1 MPRTTL
7 PRSFYIPT
15 GYTLLQSAPEHG
27 VEVWGQ
33 LEPRIA
39 AICFGGKRSKPDWH
53 FRFAST
59 ERMQAKIDEHLNILD
74 AWNKRKAKMKAQRTA
89 PHDVKVGD
97 VFRSSWGYDQTNI
110 DFYEVTRLIGKSTV
124 EVRPIA
130 QDSMETLSMQ
140 GECVP
145 LRGQYIGEPRQHR
158 VSMAGG
164 EPSIAVRSFANAYRM
179 KPVAVVAGVPMF
191 QSSHWTA
198 YA

>member
-1 MPRTTL
+1 MQTL
-7 PRSFYIPT
+7 SRYIPST
-15 GYTLLQSAPEHG
+15 YTLIHRDDKHA
-27 VEVWGQ
+27 VEVWGTT
-33 LEPRIA
+33 EPRVIA
-39 AICFGGKRSKPDWH
+39 MLYGGKRSKPDWH
-53 FRFAST
+53 YRFKTVES
-59 ERMQAKIDEHLNILD
+59 MWSQIDKTLNGLD
-74 AWNKRKAKMKAQRTA
+74 AHAKMKSEWAAKRRA

-130 QDSMETLSMQ
+130 QDSMETMHMQ

-145 LRGQYIGEPRQHR
+145 LRGQYIGEARQHR

-164 EPSIAVRSFANAYRM
+164 EPSIAVRSFANAYRI
-179 KPVAVVAGVPMF
+179 KPVAVIAGAPIF
-191 QSSHWTA
+191 KSSHWTA

>member
-1 MPRTTL
+1 MNKPAR
-7 PRSFYIPT
+7 FIPSS
-15 GYTLLQSAPEHG
+15 YTLIHRDEKHA
-27 VEVWGQ
+27 VEVWGTT
-33 LEPRIA
+33 EPRVIA
-39 AICFGGKRSKPDWH
+39 MLYGGKRSKPDWH
-53 FRFAST
+53 FRFQSA
-59 ERMQAKIDEHLNILD
+59 ERMWAQIDRSINGMD
-74 AWNKRKAKMKAQRTA
+74 AHAKMKAEWKAKRTA

-97 VFRSSWGYDQTNI
+97 IFRSSWGYDQTNI

-145 LRGQYIGEPRQHR
+145 LRGQYIGEARQHR